1 MTALDLRR
9 RTNVVPAEGRRAE
22 RLEMVARQ
30 IAARG
35 IGDPSVLDSMRRVP
49 REAFV
54 PAELADHAYEDRPL
68 PIGQGQ
74 TISQPYIVAAMAAAA
89 RIGPG
94 DRVLEIGTGS
104 GYGAAVLSRIGR
116 EVYTVERVSA
126 LADSARRRLEDL
138 GFANVHALEGDGT
151 LGWRAHA
158 PYDAIIVTASGPF
171 VPPALLE
178 QLAIGG
184 RVVMPVGRSRTA
196 QRLVRMTRT
205 GDDDYETDYLEEV
218 TFVPLIGDF
227 GWSARETAAR
237 QGMESM

>member
-1 MTALDLRR
+1 MSPLKAPLTMERC
-9 RTNVVPAEGRRAE
+9 AE
-22 RLEMVARQ
+22 RLDMVARQ

-35 IGDPSVLDSMRRVP
+35 IEDARVLEAMRSVP

-54 PAELADHAYEDRPL
+54 PPALAEAAYDDRPL
-68 PIGQGQ
+68 PIGHGQ

-89 RIGPG
+89 RMKPA

-104 GYGAAVLSRIGR
+104 GYGAAVLSRIGG
-116 EVYTVERVSA
+116 EVYTIERVGA
-126 LADSARRRLEDL
+126 LAESARRRLEDL
-138 GFANVHALEGDGT
+138 GFANVHVLEGDGT

-158 PYDAIIVTASGPF
+158 PYDAIVVTASGPL

-184 RVVMPVGRSRTA
+184 RVVMPVGRSRAT
-196 QRLVRMTRT
+196 QRLVRMTRA

-218 TFVPLIGDF
+218 AFVPLIGAH
-227 GWSARETAAR
+227 GWPQEEPALPLVEET
-237 QGMESM
+237 

>member
-1 MTALDLRR
+1 MTVTSQRTGIDWRRKKAL
-9 RTNVVPAEGRRAE
+9 PPEGRRAE

-35 IGDPSVLDSMRRVP
+35 IGDPAVL
-49 REAFV
+49 FV
-54 PAELADHAYEDRPL
+54 PAEHAEHAYEDRPL
-68 PIGQGQ
+68 PIGHGQ
-74 TISQPYIVAAMAAAA
+74 TISQPYVVAAMAAAA
-89 RIGPG
+89 RIRPG

-104 GYGAAVLSRIGR
+104 GYGAAVLSRIAR
-116 EVYTVERVSA
+116 EVYTVERVGA
-126 LADSARRRLEDL
+126 LADSARRRLEDQ
-138 GFANVHALEGDGT
+138 GFANVQALEGDGT

-158 PYDAIIVTASGPF
+158 PYDAIVVTASGPL

-184 RVVMPVGRSRTA
+184 RVVMPVGRSKTT

-218 TFVPLIGDF
+218 TFVPLIGVF
-227 GWSARETAAR
+227 GWSAPETAAPLVEE
-237 QGMESM
+237 G

>member
-1 MTALDLRR
+1 MTSARALI
-9 RTNVVPAEGRRAE
+9 GRDAE

-35 IGDPSVLDSMRRVP
+35 IVDASVLDAMRRVP

-54 PAELADHAYEDRPL
+54 PAEAAECAYEDRPL
-68 PIGQGQ
+68 PIGHGQ

-89 RIGPG
+89 RIRPG
-94 DRVLEIGTGS
+94 DRVLEVGTGS
-104 GYGAAVLSRIGR
+104 GYGAAVLSRMAR
-116 EVYTVERVSA
+116 EVYTVERVGA
-126 LADSARRRLEDL
+126 LAESARRRLEAL

-151 LGWRAHA
+151 LGWRAGA
-158 PYDAIIVTASGPF
+158 PYDAIVVTASGPL

-184 RVVMPVGRSRTA
+184 RVVMPVGRSRTT

-205 GDDDYETDYLEEV
+205 GEDDYETDYLEEV
-218 TFVPLIGDF
+218 TFVPLIGAF
-227 GWSARETAAR
+227 GWSARETAAPR
-237 QGMESM
+237 VETD

>member
-1 MTALDLRR
+1 
-9 RTNVVPAEGRRAE
+9 
-22 RLEMVARQ
+22 MVARQ

-35 IGDPSVLDSMRRVP
+35 IEAESVLEAMRTVA

-54 PAELADHAYEDRPL
+54 PPSLAEAAYDDRPQ
-68 PIGQGQ
+68 PIGHGR
-74 TISQPYIVAAMAAAA
+74 TVSQPYIVAAMTAAA
-89 RIGPG
+89 RIKPG

-116 EVYTVERVSA
+116 EVYTVERVGD
-126 LADSARRRLEDL
+126 LAESARQRLEHL
-138 GFANVHALEGDGT
+138 GFANVHVLEGDGT

-158 PYDAIIVTASGPF
+158 PYDAIVVTASAPL
-171 VPPALLE
+171 VPAALLE

-205 GDDDYETDYLEEV
+205 GDDDYETDYLEAV
-218 TFVPLIGDF
+218 TFVPVIG
-227 GWSARETAAR
+227 A
-237 QGMESM
+237 QGRPVRDPAVPLVEER